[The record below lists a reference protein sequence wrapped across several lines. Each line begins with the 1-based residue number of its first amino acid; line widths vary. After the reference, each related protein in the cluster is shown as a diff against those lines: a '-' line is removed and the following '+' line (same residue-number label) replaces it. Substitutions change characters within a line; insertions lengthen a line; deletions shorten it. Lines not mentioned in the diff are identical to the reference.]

1 MQVVWE
7 GWGWLR
13 VSNLWFWVI
22 LSAKSK
28 NRNLQSRFVKW
39 GSRSV
44 LVTRSLRCV
53 QDVQVEMSPAW
64 RSRSSGERIPGDEG
78 TSFPF
83 NRIISPVWL
92 RVVYACVK
100 FPTTY
105 ILFTCSYIF
114 IQLLNDEKH
123 AFVFWFWWNLW
134 KRSRFFCVCVSII
147 LKAAIKAL
155 IYFVLKIRISYRLL
169 INTGNAWQP
178 DKDLGKWHGQITLWK
193 LW

>member
-1 MQVVWE
+1 MRFE
-7 GWGWLR
+7 
-13 VSNLWFWVI
+13 VSPSHKESEVC
-22 LSAKSK
+22 AGCPG
-28 NRNLQSRFVKW
+28 R
-39 GSRSV
+39 
-44 LVTRSLRCV
+44 
-53 QDVQVEMSPAW
+53 DVPAW

-123 AFVFWFWWNLW
+123 AFVF
-134 KRSRFFCVCVSII
+134 
-147 LKAAIKAL
+147 
-155 IYFVLKIRISYRLL
+155 
-169 INTGNAWQP
+169 
-178 DKDLGKWHGQITLWK
+178 
-193 LW
+193 